1 MWFMDIIKEAV
12 SLKISIKK
20 ILLLFLIG
28 CAAGILLLV
37 LPAIVDS
44 QEMHYQVEISSEKL
58 EEQGE
63 YPHVA
68 IEDNPYFVLDNFSES
83 IILNCIYNANAENVW
98 EDTLAQK
105 RFRISEE
112 ELTNL
117 RVLATGGSAEYGEDS
132 FRQMLPYW
140 MGCRSFLRLLLN
152 VMDYMTIRGLMQ
164 VLVGALLVTAIVL
177 AAGRIDQRFALFLGL
192 SAIMMNLQ
200 VASSVMA
207 QAAMFVIVFLNVII
221 LTRSQSKKWW
231 SYLFFLI
238 GMVSVYFDWFTFPVI
253 TYCVPMLSVL
263 CMEWKENAG
272 DRKAGYY
279 MHLIFEKG
287 VLWCLGYGLMLLS
300 KTAVSTVFAGKS
312 ALAYFLGRVTTNAG
326 MVAGNE
332 ESAISMTAKAL
343 IKCFN
348 GILPLTFVGR
358 KMLAVI
364 VVLVLILV
372 IVQVYRRKSWLMDG
386 CIAFVGIGV
395 PILWIV
401 AFHHFY
407 KVHYWFGYRVLFGTV
422 LAILLLIGRKEEMKE

>member
-1 MWFMDIIKEAV
+1 MWFMDIIKETV

-37 LPAIVDS
+37 LPAMVDS
-44 QEMHYQVEISSEKL
+44 QEMYYQVEISSEKL

-164 VLVGALLVTAIVL
+164 VLVGVLLVAAIVL
-177 AAGRIDQRFALFLGL
+177 AAGRIDQRFALFFGL

-238 GMVSVYFDWFTFPVI
+238 GM
-253 TYCVPMLSVL
+253 
-263 CMEWKENAG
+263 
-272 DRKAGYY
+272 
-279 MHLIFEKG
+279 
-287 VLWCLGYGLMLLS
+287 
-300 KTAVSTVFAGKS
+300 VSTVFAGKS

>member
-1 MWFMDIIKEAV
+1 MEKTV
-12 SLKISIKK
+12 SDRCFHTGWVQKFFKT
-20 ILLLFLIG
+20 
-28 CAAGILLLV
+28 A
-37 LPAIVDS
+37 
-44 QEMHYQVEISSEKL
+44 L
-58 EEQGE
+58 ECDGL
-63 YPHVA
+63 Y
-68 IEDNPYFVLDNFSES
+68 DNPWTD
-83 IILNCIYNANAENVW
+83 A
-98 EDTLAQK
+98 
-105 RFRISEE
+105 
-112 ELTNL
+112 
-117 RVLATGGSAEYGEDS
+117 GS
-132 FRQMLPYW
+132 
-140 MGCRSFLRLLLN
+140 
-152 VMDYMTIRGLMQ
+152 
-164 VLVGALLVTAIVL
+164 VGALLVTAIVL

-272 DRKAGYY
+272 ERKAGYY

-364 VVLVLILV
+364 VVLVLTPGDCASV
-372 IVQVYRRKSWLMDG
+372 TGEKSWAYGL
-386 CIAFVGIGV
+386 AV
-395 PILWIV
+395 L
-401 AFHHFY
+401 HFGGNRGLRFY
-407 KVHYWFGYRVLFGTV
+407 GFSGLSSF
-422 LAILLLIGRKEEMKE
+422 L

>member
-1 MWFMDIIKEAV
+1 MWFMDIIKETV
-12 SLKISIKK
+12 SLKINIK
-20 ILLLFLIG
+20 IIVLLYLAV

-37 LPAIVDS
+37 LPAMADS

-83 IILNCIYNANAENVW
+83 IVLNCIYNANAENVW

-140 MGCRSFLRLLLN
+140 MGCRSFLRLFLN

-164 VLVGALLVTAIVL
+164 VLVWALLVTAIVM
-177 AAGRIDQRFALFLGL
+177 AAGKTDQRFALFLGM
-192 SAIMMNLQ
+192 SAIMMNLP

-221 LTRSQSKKWW
+221 LTRSQNKKKW

-238 GMVSVYFDWFTFPVI
+238 GMISVYFDWFTFPVI
-253 TYCVPMLSVL
+253 TYCVPMLTVL
-263 CMEWKENAG
+263 YMEWKENAG

-279 MHLIFEKG
+279 THLIFEKG

-326 MVAGNE
+326 MAAGNE
-332 ESAISMTAKAL
+332 ESAVSMTAKAL

-348 GILPLTFVGR
+348 GILPFTFAGR
-358 KMLAVI
+358 KLLAVVI
-364 VVLVLILV
+364 ILVAVLV
-372 IVQVYRRKSWLMDG
+372 IVQVYRRKSWIMDA
-386 CIAFVGIGV
+386 CIAFVGIVV
-395 PILWIV
+395 PVLWIV
-401 AFHHFY
+401 VFHHFY